1 MLQANQRASMSYVTG
16 SHQFKVGINTQQ
28 GWRRHV
34 NEVNGD
40 VNYTFRNQQPLSI
53 SQGTRRH

>member
-1 MLQANQRASMSYVTG
+1 MSDVTG
-16 SHQFKVGINTQQ
+16 SHQFKVGVNTQQ

-34 NEVNGD
+34 NEVNGA

-53 SQGTRRH
+53 TRTRRPSSTTNGSA